1 MLPLLLLAG
10 LAIAFAIVVAL
21 AVYFVLVARQDAG
34 EKEATTEL
42 SDILK
47 KVRKIELR
55 TRGLVRES
63 FGGEY
68 HSCFKGEGIDFEDF
82 REYQPGDEVRAIDW
96 NVTAR
101 LGAPY
106 VKKFTE
112 ERELTVF
119 VCVDISASGNYG
131 SLGPSKRETM
141 AEVAALLTF
150 SALQNKDKVGLI
162 LFTDTVELYLPPKK
176 GTAHALRL
184 IRDILLHEPR
194 GHRTNLSDPV
204 HLLENAVRKRS
215 LVFLLSDFLFPGD
228 LDRDLR
234 TISRKHDLVAI
245 QVSDPAELALPAVGH
260 VRLEDPETG
269 QQNEINTSNPH
280 LRRAYAEQA
289 RRWQE
294 SIDHAFTRLAI
305 DKINLRTDEEYLPA
319 LHRFFRR
326 RDRAEIV

>member
-1 MLPLLLLAG
+1 MPKS
-10 LAIAFAIVVAL
+10 
-21 AVYFVLVARQDAG
+21 DS
-34 EKEATTEL
+34 KEPSSLTGHSRSEVT
-42 SDILK
+42 DILK

-101 LGAPY
+101 FGHPY

-131 SLGPSKRETM
+131 SHGPSKRELM

-150 SALQNKDKVGLI
+150 SAQQNKDKVGLI
-162 LFTDTVELYLPPKK
+162 LFTDEVELYLPPKK

-184 IRDILLHEPR
+184 IREILLFEPKGLKTSLR
-194 GHRTNLSDPV
+194 APV
-204 HLLENAVRKRS
+204 DLLKNAVRKRS
-215 LVFLLSDFLFPGD
+215 LVFMLSDFLFEEEISKE
-228 LDRDLR
+228 LR
-234 TISRKHDLVAI
+234 IVNRKHDLVAI
-245 QVSDPAELALPAVGH
+245 QVSDPAELSLPSAGH

-269 QQNEINTSNPH
+269 QQVEVNTSNP
-280 LRRAYAEQA
+280 RVRAAYKQA
-289 RRWQE
+289 AQQWQE
-294 SIDHAFTRLAI
+294 SIDRLIEAS
-305 DKINLRTDEEYLPA
+305 RY
-319 LHRFFRR
+319 
-326 RDRAEIV
+326 

>member
-1 MLPLLLLAG
+1 MTKIRQTPPRAG
-10 LAIAFAIVVAL
+10 
-21 AVYFVLVARQDAG
+21 
-34 EKEATTEL
+34 TTEEGRAEIAE
-42 SDILK
+42 ILR

-101 LGAPY
+101 MGHPY

-112 ERELTVF
+112 EREMTVF
-119 VCVDISASGNYG
+119 VCVDVSASGDYG
-131 SLGPSKRETM
+131 SRDRSKREMM

-150 SALQNKDKVGLI
+150 SALQNKDKVGLL
-162 LFTDTVELYLPPKK
+162 LFTDQVELYLPPKK

-184 IRDILLHEPR
+184 IREVLHCEPEGR
-194 GHRTNLSDPV
+194 RTSLAAPV
-204 HLLENAVRKRS
+204 HLLKNAVRKRS
-215 LVFLLSDFLFPGD
+215 LVFLLSDFLFEEDLGGD
-228 LDRDLR
+228 LRVV
-234 TISRKHDLVAI
+234 SRKHDLVAI
-245 QVSDPAELALPAVGH
+245 QVSDPAELDLPPVGH

-269 QQNEINTSNPH
+269 RQVELNTSNP
-280 LRRAYAEQA
+280 RVRAAYLAGA

-294 SIDHAFTRLAI
+294 EIDRQFKHLSIDKLS
-305 DKINLRTDEEYLPA
+305 LRTDGEYLPV
-319 LHRFFRR
+319 LHGFFKRR
-326 RDRAEIV
+326 ERREVA

>member
-1 MLPLLLLAG
+1 MN
-10 LAIAFAIVVAL
+10 VAPPWVEPSGERMRKDRN
-21 AVYFVLVARQDAG
+21 ASAG
-34 EKEATTEL
+34 ESRAEISE
-42 SDILK
+42 ILR

-101 LGAPY
+101 MRKPY

-112 ERELTVF
+112 EREMTVF
-119 VCVDISASGNYG
+119 LCIDISASGDYG
-131 SLGPSKRETM
+131 SRDRSKREMM

-162 LFTDTVELYLPPKK
+162 LFTDEVELYLPPKK
-176 GTAHALRL
+176 GTAQALRL
-184 IRDILLHEPR
+184 IREILHFPPE
-194 GHRTNLSDPV
+194 GHRTSLTAPV
-204 HLLENAVRKRS
+204 QLLKNAVRKRS
-215 LVFLLSDFLFPGD
+215 LVFLLSDFLFEED
-228 LDRDLR
+228 LGNDLR
-234 TISRKHDLVAI
+234 IVNRKHDLVAI
-245 QVSDPAELALPAVGH
+245 QVSDPAEVALPAVGH

-269 QQNEINTSNPH
+269 RQIEVNTSNP
-280 LRRAYAEQA
+280 RVRAAYLAES

-294 SIDHAFTRLAI
+294 SIDRQFKRLSI
-305 DKINLRTDEEYLPA
+305 DKLSLRTDEEYLPV
-319 LHRFFRR
+319 LHGFFKRR
-326 RDRAEIV
+326 ERREVA